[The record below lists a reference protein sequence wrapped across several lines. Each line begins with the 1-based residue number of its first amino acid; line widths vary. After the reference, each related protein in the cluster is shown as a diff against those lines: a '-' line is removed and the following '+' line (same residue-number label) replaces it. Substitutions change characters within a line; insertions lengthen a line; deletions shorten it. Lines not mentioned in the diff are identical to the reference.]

1 MNPAGTIAQE
11 DPGRAR
17 RRITVYVTVAV
28 AFTLAGILLAPAPFR
43 VTPEGHTLIE
53 LATFAM
59 ALFAGVLALVRY
71 YSRVDD
77 EYLLVGSG
85 LVGSALFDG
94 FHAVVAGPF
103 DLDTRATFRQLGP
116 YSWLASRL
124 FLSSVLLASIIVWRR
139 RGTRQGGL
147 QAGKVYLLFSGAVLL
162 NALFFASAELPP
174 AYFTELPFPRPY
186 EFLPAAILAVTLAG
200 YWTKAEWRRDFF
212 EHGMV
217 LALLFGVLSELAMA
231 FSRELF
237 DPLFT
242 LAHAGRLLLYFAVL
256 IGLLGNVYV
265 TFRDVDAS
273 RAISE
278 QVNRKLASEVEVRRR
293 AEAAAR
299 ESHERLQE
307 FLDEAQD
314 LIQTTAPDGRLL
326 YVNEAWKRTLEY
338 PGDQFRQMNVLEIIH
353 PDDRH
358 EAAVKLGRVLAG
370 TDVGRI
376 ETSFIT
382 RSGRRIR
389 VSGTVTA
396 GFEGGR
402 PVATRAIFRDVT
414 ERVAAEEELLRQKV
428 YLEGLFERAPEAIVI
443 LDEYDRVQRVN
454 SEFVRMFGYTREEV
468 ADQQLSRLIVPDE
481 LRRESIDLTRMITR
495 GETISMET
503 VRRRKDGSLIEVS
516 LLGTPVV
523 VGEQAIA
530 VYGIYRDI
538 TDRKRTE
545 RQLVEAKEQAEAA
558 NVAKSRF
565 LATMSHELRTP
576 LNSIIGFTKVL
587 LRRPAE
593 EIGEKERLYLQ
604 RIVENGTGLLEL
616 INDILDLS
624 KVEAGRMEL
633 ELTRFDLGELVRE
646 TVQQFEPQARDAE
659 DELRVE
665 LPDGPL
671 PIVADRVRLRQVLV
685 NLVGNAIKFTDSGVV
700 TVEVE
705 AASGTPRLIR
715 VTDTGIGVSGD
726 KLEAI
731 FEAFQQADSTTTRE
745 YGGTGLGLSISRS
758 LCRLMG
764 FELVAESVLGV
775 GSTFTIDLQPGGRG
789 DSRGPREAEPAAHGV
804 GHDLGRASGSA

>member
-1 MNPAGTIAQE
+1 MTPDPATTQE
-11 DPGRAR
+11 ERTRAR
-17 RRITVYVTVAV
+17 RRIAVYAVVA
-28 AFTLAGILLAPAPFR
+28 AGFTITGLLIARAPVRISTEA
-43 VTPEGHTLIE
+43 HTLVE
-53 LATFAM
+53 LATFAIG
-59 ALFAGVLALVRY
+59 LFAGVLALVRY
-71 YSRVDD
+71 YSRKDD
-77 EYLLVGSG
+77 EYLLIGSG
-85 LVGSALFDG
+85 LIGTALFDG
-94 FHAVVAGPF
+94 FHAVVSGPF
-103 DLDTRATFRQLGP
+103 DLETEATLAQLGP

-124 FLSSVLLASIIVWRR
+124 FLSSVLLASIVVWRR
-139 RGTRQGGL
+139 RGDRIGGL
-147 QAGKVYLLFSGAVLL
+147 ESGKVYLLFAGAVLL
-162 NALFFASAELPP
+162 NVLFFASFELPP
-174 AYFTELPFPRPY
+174 AYFVGLPFPRPY
-186 EFLPAAILAVTLAG
+186 EFLPAAIFAGTLAG
-200 YWTKAEWRRDFF
+200 YWTKGEWRSDFF

-217 LALLFGVLSELAMA
+217 LALLLGLSSELMMA

-242 LAHAGRLLLYFAVL
+242 LAHSGRLLVYLAIMV
-256 IGLLGNVYV
+256 GLLGNVYV

-273 RAISE
+273 RSTTEDA
-278 QVNRKLASEVEVRRR
+278 NRQLASEIEVRRR

-299 ESHERLQE
+299 ESSERLQE

-338 PGDQFRQMNVLEIIH
+338 PGDQFRKMNVLEIIH
-353 PDDRH
+353 PEDRH

-370 TDVGRI
+370 TDIGRI
-376 ETSFIT
+376 DTSFIT

-396 GFEGGR
+396 GFENGR

-414 ERVAAEEELLRQKV
+414 DKALAEEELRRQKV
-428 YLEGLFERAPEAIVI
+428 YLEGLFENAPEAIVI

-454 SEFVRMFGYTREEV
+454 SEFVRMFGFTRDEV
-468 ADQQLSRLIVPDE
+468 VGQQLSRLIVPAH

-495 GETISMET
+495 GDTVALET
-503 VRRRKDGSLIEVS
+503 VRERKDGSHIEVS
-516 LLGTPVV
+516 VLGTPVV
-523 VGEQAIA
+523 VGDQAIA

-538 TDRKRTE
+538 TDRKQTE

-587 LRRPAE
+587 LRKPDDQL
-593 EIGEKERLYLQ
+593 GEKDRVYLQ
-604 RIVENGTGLLEL
+604 RIGENGTGLLEL

-624 KVEAGRMEL
+624 KVEAGRVEL
-633 ELTRFDLGELVRE
+633 DITSFDLGELLRE
-646 TVQQFEPQARDAE
+646 TVRQFEPQARDSG
-659 DELRVE
+659 DELHLE
-665 LPDGPL
+665 LPDVPVPL
-671 PIVADRVRLRQVLV
+671 TADRTRFRQVVV
-685 NLVGNAIKFTDSGVV
+685 NLVGNAIKFTDEGSVVVSVDLQGGVARAV
-700 TVEVE
+700 HVRD
-705 AASGTPRLIR
+705 S
-715 VTDTGIGVSGD
+715 GIGIPGD

-764 FELVAESVLGV
+764 FELTVDSVLGE
-775 GSTFTIDLQPGGRG
+775 GSTFTIDLRPGRR
-789 DSRGPREAEPAAHGV
+789 DADATTEA
-804 GHDLGRASGSA
+804 SARTRTDEA